1 MQMIKRSKQN
11 WEIGE
16 VVKVGLLSGLT
27 VVAKIPT
34 PGDYA
39 PDAYALSHAKT
50 GRVYRFTPHLGIE
63 RCASMNEAL
72 AA

>member
-1 MQMIKRSKQN
+1 MITRTKQN
-11 WEIGE
+11 WQIGE
-16 VVKVGLLSGLT
+16 TVKIGFLTGLT
-27 VVAKIPT
+27 VIAKIPT

-50 GRVYRFTPHLGIE
+50 GRLYRFVPHRGIE
-63 RCASMNEAL
+63 RCGSMQEAL